1 MGIVLTILG
10 IAAGAVVLVIG
21 WAIAVYNGL
30 IRLRNTVDNAWS
42 DVDVQLKKR
51 YDLIPNLVETVKGYA
66 KHEKDTLERVIQA
79 RNQAM
84 GAPSPDAKMA
94 AENLLTGALRQLFA
108 LSEAYPDL
116 KANQNFIQLQGDL
129 SRIES
134 DIANARRYYN
144 AVVRDLNTRIA
155 QFPSNLVAG
164 LARIAPREFF
174 GLESDAERA
183 VPAVSL
189 EAGQ

>member
-1 MGIVLTILG
+1 VGMLLIILG

-21 WAIAVYNGL
+21 WAVAVYNGL
-30 IRLRNTVDNAWS
+30 IGLRNTCDNAWS

-84 GAPSPDAKMA
+84 AAPSPDAKIQ
-94 AENLLTGALRQLFA
+94 AENVLTAALRQLFA

-134 DIANARRYYN
+134 DIANSRRYYN
-144 AVVRDLNTRIA
+144 AVVRDFNTRQQVFPANLIA
-155 QFPSNLVAG
+155 GTFGFQPRTFFEAEEEDRKPVKVA
-164 LARIAPREFF
+164 F
-174 GLESDAERA
+174 
-183 VPAVSL
+183 
-189 EAGQ
+189 